1 MNKYPNSF
9 KNVYHVLFTSLQV
22 CSSCCSSCIVTD
34 YTMMHQ
40 QSHMALSWASRGS
53 ICLDCSKGPCC
64 MGYLGS
70 HMVTLSTLG
79 CAHCSSA
86 FPDQQVAFE
95 SAQGSTTHKHHQTST
110 NKKWISLSLSPQ
122 KHLIRDRVSELTPAF
137 SSCATLD
144 DFPPDVG
151 SPQVTT
157 EPSTSQNSQ
166 SPSWVDQQYPTI
178 HQSKRGAVLCK
189 KPDGSAMSIGM
200 RLTLPRHFAS
210 LPSLLQMLHQYR
222 LQQPH
227 QSKDHHSPRHYCRR
241 PWYSMA
247 QRNSAKTKSETL
259 GLSKLSCNLWSCT
272 FSPPRCIISKK
283 ESAVAAQFQKCTG
296 CSTNKCDH
304 VELIL
309 HCSGISSPICISPG
323 HHRSILGAALDSL
336 ATTCKKCY
344 GEKRASPSLFLS
356 LSLHPCLNLFISL
369 LFVYPSLSYPGTAVL
384 NLDENYHLH
393 EFAYC
398 LPRSCFRCCKS
409 TICAAKLKDTLS
421 DPAAALGCIRLP

>member
-1 MNKYPNSF
+1 MFCSL
-9 KNVYHVLFTSLQV
+9 LFRFVPLAVPLALWQITQWCTSNRTWHFPELLADP
-22 CSSCCSSCIVTD
+22 S
-34 YTMMHQ
+34 
-40 QSHMALSWASRGS
+40 ALTAAKAPAVW
-53 ICLDCSKGPCC
+53 D
-64 MGYLGS
+64 
-70 HMVTLSTLG
+70 TLG
-79 CAHCSSA
+79 HIWSHYPHWAAPIVPQHSLISKWLLNLHR
-86 FPDQQVAFE
+86 
-95 SAQGSTTHKHHQTST
+95 AQPPTNIIKHPQTK
-110 NKKWISLSLSPQ
+110 NGSLSLSPQ

-227 QSKDHHSPRHYCRR
+227 QPKDHHSPRHYCRR